1 MYTERTGMAAKC
13 SFARGQVKCAL
24 FLTAPPHASYDV
36 AHEVRVPETGSASGQ
51 LRER

>member
-36 AHEVRVPETGSASGQ
+36 AREVRVPETGRASDN